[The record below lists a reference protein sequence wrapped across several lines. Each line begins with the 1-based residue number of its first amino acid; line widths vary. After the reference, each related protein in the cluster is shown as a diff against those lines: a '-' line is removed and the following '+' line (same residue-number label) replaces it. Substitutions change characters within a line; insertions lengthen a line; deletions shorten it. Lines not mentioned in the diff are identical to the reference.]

1 MNHTMLDEVGHVF
14 ESKREGF
21 PVFGPK
27 ETH

>member
-1 MNHTMLDEVGHVF
+1 MNHTMLDEVGHVV

-21 PVFGPK
+21 LVFGPE